1 MSYIL
6 DALKKSE
13 MQARQGES
21 PSIHSSHAGPVQSHR
36 PGWLYALSGGA
47 AAAVLF
53 AAAYLLLPHAGDVPA
68 PTVAQLLSPA
78 VSAPAQAN
86 RPAEPQSS
94 APLTPI
100 NPQTVPVMQVPSTQA
115 IPETHPATTPAT
127 LPASEPL
134 QTAAAQPVN
143 SQPVAAETTSA
154 QPASTQP
161 VRAQQTSESVTPSP
175 APEAIPLPD
184 IQIQAAAPSIP
195 LLSQLPVAVQESLP
209 PIDVSGHI
217 YDARP
222 AARMVFINGNIHRE
236 GDMIAANLQL
246 LGITPNG
253 VELSFRNTSF
263 RIELFAMPEPNVN

>member
-13 MQARQGES
+13 MQARQGEL
-21 PSIHSSHAGPVQSHR
+21 PSIHSSHTGSAQSHR

-53 AAAYLLLPHAGDVPA
+53 TAAYLLLPGADETTAPVVAQSPTPTSTAAAQTAQAVAARPIASSPSTPA
-68 PTVAQLLSPA
+68 AIQPVALQPMTSQPASPPANEPVQTVAMQPTNTQP
-78 VSAPAQAN
+78 VYQQPT
-86 RPAEPQSS
+86 AE
-94 APLTPI
+94 
-100 NPQTVPVMQVPSTQA
+100 PSTQA
-115 IPETHPATTPAT
+115 
-127 LPASEPL
+127 
-134 QTAAAQPVN
+134 
-143 SQPVAAETTSA
+143 
-154 QPASTQP
+154 
-161 VRAQQTSESVTPSP
+161 P
-175 APEAIPLPD
+175 APEAIPMPD
-184 IQIQAAAPSIP
+184 IRPQTEAAAPSIP

-236 GDMIAANLQL
+236 GDMLAANLQL

-253 VELSFRNTSF
+253 VELSFRNTAF
-263 RIELFAMPEPNVN
+263 RIELFAMPEQSGN